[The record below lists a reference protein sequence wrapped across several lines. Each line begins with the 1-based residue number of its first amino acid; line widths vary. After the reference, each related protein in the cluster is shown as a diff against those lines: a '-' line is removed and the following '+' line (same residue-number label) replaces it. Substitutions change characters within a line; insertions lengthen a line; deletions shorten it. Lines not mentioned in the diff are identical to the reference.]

1 MRSEVPARA
10 RQHPALLPTLR
21 SDFSSA
27 VRGRAWITLNRNLA
41 RAVNLTGNAH
51 SVEIGSQTPR
61 KSLGLLGSAPARGF
75 SGCGRAWSPEH
86 CREVHAQ
93 GWETEFRI
101 QLARMRFCLPV
112 PRNHSRPLPQLAL
125 SRARGAP
132 RAAPVAV
139 CAGEEGLAVRDGTV
153 SFAIELAPKL
163 RADTRARTSWAAPL
177 ARAGRRARRGGG
189 GEESA
194 GYTTAPAF

>member
-1 MRSEVPARA
+1 MLRRA
-10 RQHPALLPTLR
+10 
-21 SDFSSA
+21 
-27 VRGRAWITLNRNLA
+27 
-41 RAVNLTGNAH
+41 
-51 SVEIGSQTPR
+51 GSPGAAER
-61 KSLGLLGSAPARGF
+61 
-75 SGCGRAWSPEH
+75 WSPEH
-86 CREVHAQ
+86 CREVHTQ
-93 GWETEFRI
+93 GRETEFRI

-189 GEESA
+189 GEDEIGLLRRTFSGCLLPPQRDHRIHA
-194 GYTTAPAF
+194 RCAQRRLERCHRRHRGHHPARDQQCCRVVRRYPVQTLLQCMARHKGQGPT